1 MPSALETAIR
11 RTRRQIDT
19 LEGPVRQEMADLY
32 ARAVRNLATDLELVT
47 MQIRNAQEAGIDVSP
62 DWLRRQDRYTRLLW
76 QAEREFALFT
86 DDGVRL
92 IEGGRVR
99 AIRGGAA
106 EAWEL
111 LDAAGIERGFAA
123 NVPTYAIENAMSA
136 TYSGPV
142 ARSLARYGEEGS
154 QTITDTLLDGMVRGR
169 GPRAII
175 RDIQRALLSPANA
188 ARLESLVRT
197 EAMRGFRAGL
207 NEQYASMAHLISGY
221 RWVAAKSV
229 RTCLA
234 CLARDG
240 RVQKEPW
247 DQFHIRCRCVNSP
260 VVKGVTIPYQNGEDW
275 FAGQSPE
282 RQQRMMPSRQA
293 WDAYRAGSVKLGDFV
308 GVHRDRTWGSAV
320 YQRSGRD
327 VLGRV
332 TPKAPP
338 TVRRFASNAEAQA
351 WAEKEF
357 KDWPASLTKTE
368 RVGVEDY
375 QGDDYYDIN
384 PALRNKDTTSIA
396 ELQPKI
402 DILDQAVERGTIPE
416 SVSVYRAVSGR
427 GTEPF
432 LRDDAAGLVFTD
444 SGFMSTSMRQDFA
457 QGRAWGPA
465 SSGKQSAVVEII
477 VPQGTQAGYL
487 NGWFYEGLDEYEIL
501 LGRNHSFRVVSSTT
515 KRVEASIPGQP
526 GFDIPH
532 IVVEML
538 P

>member
-1 MPSALETAIR
+1 VPSALETAIR

-32 ARAVRNLATDLELVT
+32 ARAVRSLATDLELVT
-47 MQIRNAQEAGIDVSP
+47 MQIRNAQESGVDVSP

-76 QAEREFALFT
+76 QAEREFARFT

-92 IEGGRVR
+92 IESGRVR

-142 ARSLARYGEEGS
+142 KRSLARYGEEGS
-154 QTITDTLLDGMVRGR
+154 QTITDTLLDGMARGR

-197 EAMRGFRAGL
+197 EMMRGFRNGL
-207 NEQYASMAHLISGY
+207 NEQYASMSHLISGY
-221 RWVAAKSV
+221 RWVAAKSI

-240 RVQKEPW
+240 EIQKTPW
-247 DQFHIRCRCVNSP
+247 DQMHVNCRCINSP
-260 VVKGVTIPYQNGEDW
+260 VPKGTNLPYQTGEEW

-293 WDAYRAGSVKLGDFV
+293 WDAYRDGSVKLKDFV
-308 GVHRDRTWGSAV
+308 GVHRSRTWGSAI

-327 VLGRV
+327 VLAAV
-332 TPKAPP
+332 KSIPE
-338 TVRRFASNAEAQA
+338 VRFI
-351 WAEKEF
+351 
-357 KDWPASLTKTE
+357 PASTVADARRVASELGLNVQGITPSNMGAANLINQAATQLQARGVSFPYRIALKPGPAGNKAIAQFNPKGKTPVLE
-368 RVGVEDY
+368 VFTDTEFFRDPDGFATLMRETGVMAS
-375 QGDDYYDIN
+375 
-384 PALRNKDTTSIA
+384 P
-396 ELQPKI
+396 
-402 DILDQAVERGTIPE
+402 
-416 SVSVYRAVSGR
+416 
-427 GTEPF
+427 
-432 LRDDAAGLVFTD
+432 DAAGL
-444 SGFMSTSMRQDFA
+444 MRHEMAHGLHYKDRAYNLA
-457 QGRAWGPA
+457 QIP
-465 SSGKQSAVVEII
+465 
-477 VPQGTQAGYL
+477 L
-487 NGWFYEGLDEYEIL
+487 NPEQKAIAME
-501 LGRNHSFRVVSSTT
+501 VSRYAATN
-515 KRVEASIPGQP
+515 RVEFVAETYAGITGGRTFGKPVMDLYEEWRGP
-526 GFDIPH
+526 KP
-532 IVVEML
+532 
-538 P
+538 